1 MAVFRIERTR
11 DYTVMSNHH
20 LRNANLSLKAKGLLS
35 MMLSLPEDWNY
46 TTRGLAKI
54 CKEGVDAIGAALREL
69 EGAGYIVRHQRR
81 DKSGRITDT
90 EYVIYEQPQPDMS
103 QPDTASPDTE
113 NPDMVKPD
121 TEKPAELNIEK
132 SNTEKSITYGSS
144 TDSIPFRETAAERP
158 PERKGRDAMSV
169 TEIENYRELILEN
182 IEYDCLKQRY
192 PLYLDDLNEIVE
204 LLVETVC
211 AKRKTTRISGAD
223 FPHEIVRSRF
233 LKLDSSHIEFV
244 MDCLQ
249 KNTTQVRNM
258 KQYLLAVL
266 FNAPTTM
273 NNHYTSLVNHD
284 MHAGAGKGRLLSC
297 QRRHDMNQMEI
308 FKNPEFGSI
317 RVIEENG
324 KYLFSGTD
332 VAAALG
338 YSNPRDAI
346 IRHCRYVVKRDAPHP
361 QSLDRKIS
369 MTFIPEG
376 DLYRLIVH
384 SKLPSAERF
393 EQWVFDEVLPT
404 IRKHGAYLTKEKLWE
419 VATSPEAL
427 MKLCSDLLAER
438 EANISLRKENAQLEG
453 KAAFYDLFIDLKHS
467 TNLRTTAK
475 ELDVPERRFVRFL
488 IERRFVYRT
497 ASGNVLPY
505 ANVKNAGLFCVKDY
519 CNHGHT
525 GSYTL
530 VTPQGK
536 LYFAQLREM
545 ILLVL

>member
-1 MAVFRIERTR
+1 
-11 DYTVMSNHH
+11 
-20 LRNANLSLKAKGLLS
+20 
-35 MMLSLPEDWNY
+35 
-46 TTRGLAKI
+46 
-54 CKEGVDAIGAALREL
+54 
-69 EGAGYIVRHQRR
+69 
-81 DKSGRITDT
+81 
-90 EYVIYEQPQPDMS
+90 
-103 QPDTASPDTE
+103 
-113 NPDMVKPD
+113 
-121 TEKPAELNIEK
+121 
-132 SNTEKSITYGSS
+132 
-144 TDSIPFRETAAERP
+144 
-158 PERKGRDAMSV
+158 
-169 TEIENYRELILEN
+169 
-182 IEYDCLKQRY
+182 
-192 PLYLDDLNEIVE
+192 
-204 LLVETVC
+204 
-211 AKRKTTRISGAD
+211 
-223 FPHEIVRSRF
+223 
-233 LKLDSSHIEFV
+233 
-244 MDCLQ
+244 
-249 KNTTQVRNM
+249 
-258 KQYLLAVL
+258 
-266 FNAPTTM
+266 
-273 NNHYTSLVNHD
+273 
-284 MHAGAGKGRLLSC
+284 
-297 QRRHDMNQMEI
+297 MNQMEI

-324 KYLFSGTD
+324 KYLFCGTD

-361 QSLDRKIS
+361 QSPDRKIC

-393 EQWVFDEVLPT
+393 ERWVFDEVLPT

-505 ANVKNAGLFCVKDY
+505 ANVEKCRAV
-519 CNHGHT
+519 
-525 GSYTL
+525 
-530 VTPQGK
+530 
-536 LYFAQLREM
+536 LR
-545 ILLVL
+545 